1 MSLAAGSESPAS
13 SDVLIS
19 ACLQKCDLFFQNF
32 CLKIAFACTY
42 PICHDDDGDFGWRR
56 RMAGVSGRVALVTGA
71 GAPGGI
77 GFAIAKALAE
87 AGARVAVTATSER
100 IHDRAA
106 ELSALSHIADL
117 TDPDQVAGL
126 FQTVEA
132 QLGPVEILVNN
143 AGMVQTGKDVPRGH
157 LADWSDAVWAHHM
170 ALNINT
176 TFHCCRAALP
186 GMAARG
192 FGRIVNISSVTGPLV
207 TIDGSSAYATAK
219 AAITGMTRSIAL
231 EYGGKGVTCNAVLPG
246 WIATESS
253 SPDEIRAGKRTPV
266 GRPGTPDEVAA
277 CVRFLASDEASY
289 VTGAML
295 VVDGGNTLQEM
306 KG

>member
-1 MSLAAGSESPAS
+1 M
-13 SDVLIS
+13 
-19 ACLQKCDLFFQNF
+19 
-32 CLKIAFACTY
+32 T
-42 PICHDDDGDFGWRR
+42 
-56 RMAGVSGRVALVTGA
+56 GVAGRVALVTGA

-77 GFAIAKALAE
+77 GFAIAKALQA
-87 AGARVAVTATSER
+87 AGARVAITATTAR
-100 IHDRAA
+100 IHDRAR
-106 ELSALSHIADL
+106 ELGALSHIADL
-117 TDPDQVAGL
+117 TDPAQVAGL
-126 FQTVEA
+126 FAAVET

-143 AGMVQTGKDVPRGH
+143 AGMVQTGKRMKRGH
-157 LADWSDAVWAHHM
+157 LADQTDAAWAHHM

-186 GMAARG
+186 GMAAKG
-192 FGRIVNISSVTGPLV
+192 FGRIVNISSVTGPVV
-207 TIDGSSAYATAK
+207 TIDGSSGYATAK

-231 EYGGKGVTCNAVLPG
+231 EYGPRGVTCNAVLPG

-253 SPDEIRAGKRTPV
+253 SPAELRAGRKTPV
-266 GRPGTPDEVAA
+266 GRAGTPDEVAA
-277 CVRFLASDEASY
+277 CALFLASEEASY

>member
-1 MSLAAGSESPAS
+1 MTTVA
-13 SDVLIS
+13 
-19 ACLQKCDLFFQNF
+19 
-32 CLKIAFACTY
+32 
-42 PICHDDDGDFGWRR
+42 
-56 RMAGVSGRVALVTGA
+56 GRVALVTGA
-71 GAPGGI
+71 GSAGGI
-77 GFAIAKALAE
+77 GFATAKALVA
-87 AGARVAVTATSER
+87 AGAKVAVTATTDR
-100 IHDRAA
+100 IHARGG
-106 ELSALSHIADL
+106 ELDCLSHVADL
-117 TDPDQVAGL
+117 TDPDQVARL
-126 FQTVEA
+126 FRAVEDT
-132 QLGPVEILVNN
+132 LGPVDILVNN
-143 AGMVQTGKDVPRGH
+143 AGMAQSGREVGRAQ
-157 LADWSDAVWAHHM
+157 LAGWTDAAWAHHM

-192 FGRIVNISSVTGPLV
+192 HGRIVNISSVTGPVV

-231 EYGGKGVTCNAVLPG
+231 EYGGRGVTCNAVLPG
-246 WIATESS
+246 WIQTESS
-253 SPDEIRAGKRTPV
+253 SDDEIAAGKRTPA

-277 CVRFLASDEASY
+277 CALFLASDEASY

>member
-1 MSLAAGSESPAS
+1 
-13 SDVLIS
+13 
-19 ACLQKCDLFFQNF
+19 
-32 CLKIAFACTY
+32 
-42 PICHDDDGDFGWRR
+42 
-56 RMAGVSGRVALVTGA
+56 VAITA
-71 GAPGGI
+71 TT
-77 GFAIAKALAE
+77 
-87 AGARVAVTATSER
+87 ARVRE
-100 IHDRAA
+100 RAA
-106 ELSALSHIADL
+106 EIGAFAHIADL
-117 TDPDQVAGL
+117 TDPAQVAGL
-126 FQTVEA
+126 YAAVEA
-132 QLGPVEILVNN
+132 DLGPVEILVNN
-143 AGMVQTGKDVPRGH
+143 AGMVQSGKDVPRGH
-157 LADWSDAVWAHHM
+157 LADWTDAVWAHHM

-207 TIDGSSAYATAK
+207 SIDGSSAYATAK

-231 EYGGKGVTCNAVLPG
+231 EYGARGVTCNAVLPG

-253 SPDEIRAGKRTPV
+253 SPDEIRAGTRTPA

-277 CVRFLASDEASY
+277 CVRFLSSDEASY

>member
-1 MSLAAGSESPAS
+1 M
-13 SDVLIS
+13 V
-19 ACLQKCDLFFQNF
+19 
-32 CLKIAFACTY
+32 
-42 PICHDDDGDFGWRR
+42 
-56 RMAGVSGRVALVTGA
+56 GVAGRVALVTGA

-77 GFAIAKALAE
+77 GFAIAQALAA
-87 AGARVAVTATSER
+87 AGARVAVTATSAR
-100 IHDRAA
+100 IHDRGKAIGGM
-106 ELSALSHIADL
+106 SHIADL
-117 TDPDQVAGL
+117 TDPAQVTGL
-126 FQTVEA
+126 FQAVEA
-132 QLGPVEILVNN
+132 GLGPVDILVNN
-143 AGMVQTGKDVPRGH
+143 AGMVQTGKRVKRGQ
-157 LADWSDAVWAHHM
+157 LADWSDKDWAHHM

-192 FGRIVNISSVTGPLV
+192 YGRIVNISSVTGPVV

-219 AAITGMTRSIAL
+219 AGITGMTRSIAL
-231 EYGGKGVTCNAVLPG
+231 EYGTKGVTCNAVLPG

-253 SPDEIRAGKRTPV
+253 SPGEIRAGKRTPA
-266 GRPGTPDEVAA
+266 GRPGTPAEVAA
-277 CVRFLASDEASY
+277 CALFLASDEASY

>member
-1 MSLAAGSESPAS
+1 MAIARALAAGGA
-13 SDVLIS
+13 
-19 ACLQKCDLFFQNF
+19 K
-32 CLKIAFACTY
+32 
-42 PICHDDDGDFGWRR
+42 
-56 RMAGVSGRVALVTGA
+56 VA
-71 GAPGGI
+71 I
-77 GFAIAKALAE
+77 
-87 AGARVAVTATSER
+87 TATSAR

-106 ELSALSHIADL
+106 ELGCMAHIADL
-117 TDPDQVAGL
+117 TDPSQVAGL
-126 FQTVEA
+126 FAAVKA
-132 QLGPVEILVNN
+132 ALGPVEILVNN
-143 AGMVQTGKDVPRGH
+143 AGMVQTGKDVDRARLDG
-157 LADWSDAVWAHHM
+157 WSDQAWAHHM

-219 AAITGMTRSIAL
+219 AAVTGMTRSIAL
-231 EYGGKGVTCNAVLPG
+231 EYGRQGITCNAILPG
-246 WIATESS
+246 WIATDSS
-253 SPDEIRAGKRTPV
+253 SEAEIVAGSRTPA

-277 CVRFLASDEASY
+277 CAMFLASEAASY

>member
-1 MSLAAGSESPAS
+1 
-13 SDVLIS
+13 
-19 ACLQKCDLFFQNF
+19 
-32 CLKIAFACTY
+32 
-42 PICHDDDGDFGWRR
+42 
-56 RMAGVSGRVALVTGA
+56 MAGVRDRVALVTGA
-71 GAPGGI
+71 GSAEGI
-77 GFAIAKALAE
+77 GFAIARALVG
-87 AGARVAVTATSER
+87 AGARVAVTATTAR

-106 ELSALSHIADL
+106 ALGGMGHVADL
-117 TDPDQVAGL
+117 TDPAQVAQL
-126 FQTVEA
+126 FAEVEA
-132 QLGPVEILVNN
+132 RLGPVEILVNN
-143 AGMVQTGKDVPRGH
+143 AGMVQSGRDVGRAQ
-157 LADWSDAVWAHHM
+157 LAGWSDAAWAHHM

-192 FGRIVNISSVTGPLV
+192 HGRIVNISSVTGPV
-207 TIDGSSAYATAK
+207 VSIDGSSAYATAK
-219 AAITGMTRSIAL
+219 AAVTGMTRSIAL
-231 EYGGKGVTCNAVLPG
+231 EYGRQGITCNAVLPG

-253 SPDEIRAGKRTPV
+253 SPDEIAAGTRTPA

-277 CVRFLASDEASY
+277 CALFLASDEASY

>member
-1 MSLAAGSESPAS
+1 
-13 SDVLIS
+13 
-19 ACLQKCDLFFQNF
+19 
-32 CLKIAFACTY
+32 
-42 PICHDDDGDFGWRR
+42 
-56 RMAGVSGRVALVTGA
+56 MAGVAGRLALVTGA

-77 GFAIAKALAE
+77 GFAIARALVG
-87 AGARVAVTATSER
+87 AGAKVAITATTDR
-100 IHDRAA
+100 IHARAA
-106 ELSALSHIADL
+106 ELGCRAHVADL
-117 TDPDQVAGL
+117 TDPAQVAGL
-126 FQTVEA
+126 FAAVEGA
-132 QLGPVEILVNN
+132 LGPVEILVNN
-143 AGMVQTGKDVPRGH
+143 AGMVQTGKDVDRAR
-157 LADWSDAVWAHHM
+157 LAGWSDAAWAHHM
-170 ALNINT
+170 ALNLGT

-192 FGRIVNISSVTGPLV
+192 YGRIVNISSVTGPVV

-231 EYGGKGVTCNAVLPG
+231 EYGAQGVTCNAVLPG

-253 SPDEIRAGKRTPV
+253 SEDEIAAGGHTPV

>member
-1 MSLAAGSESPAS
+1 
-13 SDVLIS
+13 
-19 ACLQKCDLFFQNF
+19 
-32 CLKIAFACTY
+32 
-42 PICHDDDGDFGWRR
+42 
-56 RMAGVSGRVALVTGA
+56 MAGVQGRVALVTGA
-71 GAPGGI
+71 GSAEGI
-77 GFAIAKALAE
+77 GFAIARALVG
-87 AGARVAVTATSER
+87 AGARVAVTATTAR

-106 ELSALSHIADL
+106 ALGGVGHVADL
-117 TDPDQVAGL
+117 TDPAQVAQL
-126 FQTVEA
+126 FAEVEA
-132 QLGPVEILVNN
+132 RLGPVEILVNN
-143 AGMVQTGKDVPRGH
+143 AGMVQSGRDVGRAQ
-157 LADWSDAVWAHHM
+157 LAGWSDAAWAHHM

-192 FGRIVNISSVTGPLV
+192 HGRIVNISSVTGPV
-207 TIDGSSAYATAK
+207 VSIDGSSAYATAK
-219 AAITGMTRSIAL
+219 AAVTGMTRSIAL
-231 EYGGKGVTCNAVLPG
+231 EYGRQGITCNAVLPG

-253 SPDEIRAGKRTPV
+253 SPDEIAAGTRTPA

-277 CVRFLASDEASY
+277 CALFLASDEASY

>member
-1 MSLAAGSESPAS
+1 
-13 SDVLIS
+13 
-19 ACLQKCDLFFQNF
+19 
-32 CLKIAFACTY
+32 
-42 PICHDDDGDFGWRR
+42 
-56 RMAGVSGRVALVTGA
+56 MAGVSDEIALVTGA

-77 GFAIAKALAE
+77 GFAIARALVS
-87 AGARVAVTATSER
+87 AGARVCVTATSPR

-106 ELSALSHIADL
+106 ELGCMSHVADL
-117 TDPDQVAGL
+117 TDPAQVAAL
-126 FQTVEA
+126 FPAIAER
-132 QLGPVEILVNN
+132 LGPLSILVNN
-143 AGMVQTGKDVPRGH
+143 AGMVQTGKDVARQH
-157 LADWSDAVWAHHM
+157 LAGWSDAAWAHHM

-186 GMAARG
+186 GMVAQG
-192 FGRIVNISSVTGPLV
+192 YGRIVNISSVTGPVV

-231 EYGGKGVTCNAVLPG
+231 EYGRHGITCNAVLPG

-253 SPDEIRAGKRTPV
+253 SADEVAAGGRTPA
-266 GRPGTPDEVAA
+266 GRPGTPDEVATCA
-277 CVRFLASDEASY
+277 LFLASREASY